1 MSLGLVAM
9 AALVQL
15 VGAVRFGSNSCD
27 GAVGRMNL
35 LLGSNSCGGA
45 AGRCRLVWW
54 PWLRWCSWSVPL
66 GLAAIATLVQ
76 LAGAARF
83 GGLATL
89 VQLVG
94 AARFGSNRC
103 DGVAGRLNLLF
114 GSRKQMKFLPASGNG

>member
-1 MSLGLVAM
+1 MPLSLVAIAVVVQLAG
-9 AALVQL
+9 AARFGGLAMLVQL
-15 VGAVRFGSNSCD
+15 AGAARFG
-27 GAVGRMNL
+27 
-35 LLGSNSCGGA
+35 
-45 AGRCRLVWW
+45 
-54 PWLRWCSWSVPL
+54 
-66 GLAAIATLVQ
+66 GLATLVQ
-76 LAGAARF
+76 LAGAAWF